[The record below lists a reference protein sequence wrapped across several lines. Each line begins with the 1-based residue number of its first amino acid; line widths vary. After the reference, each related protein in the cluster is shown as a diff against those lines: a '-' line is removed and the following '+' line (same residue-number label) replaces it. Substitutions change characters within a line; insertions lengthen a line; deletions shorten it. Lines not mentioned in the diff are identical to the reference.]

1 MIPSF
6 LGAQNIDGSYWT
18 LAYELFF
25 YITIATLFF
34 FFKSVPTKL
43 MVTLGGGISLLTIM
57 ASVFDLYLDY
67 KIKALL
73 LIPHVHL
80 FLAGFLF
87 YKLWK
92 SNKLHTAQT
101 YTTYVLLAALIIIQW
116 LLIESDYSRHNVI
129 SSIMVTVFFLV
140 MILVIKERLSFLSH
154 PVLVYFGTISYSL
167 YLIHQEVGY
176 IFINELINITSS
188 YWLSMPLSLL
198 AVVLIA
204 DLMYR
209 FIENPS
215 NKIVKRYLLLF
226 QSK

>member
-1 MIPSF
+1 M
-6 LGAQNIDGSYWT
+6 
-18 LAYELFF
+18 
-25 YITIATLFF
+25 
-34 FFKSVPTKL
+34 
-43 MVTLGGGISLLTIM
+43 
-57 ASVFDLYLDY
+57 
-67 KIKALL
+67 
-73 LIPHVHL
+73 
-80 FLAGFLF
+80 
-87 YKLWK
+87 
-92 SNKLHTAQT
+92 
-101 YTTYVLLAALIIIQW
+101 LLAALIIIQW